1 LCDHSTI
8 KLEYNKKRNSRKY
21 SNTWRLNDTLLP
33 DQRVIREIMEEI
45 KKSLEFNENE
55 STTYQNLWD
64 TAKAVLRKFIAINAY
79 IKTEK
84 DLKLMS

>member
-8 KLEYNKKRNSRKY
+8 KLEFNKKRNSRKY
-21 SNTWRLNDTLLP
+21 SNTWRLSDTLLP